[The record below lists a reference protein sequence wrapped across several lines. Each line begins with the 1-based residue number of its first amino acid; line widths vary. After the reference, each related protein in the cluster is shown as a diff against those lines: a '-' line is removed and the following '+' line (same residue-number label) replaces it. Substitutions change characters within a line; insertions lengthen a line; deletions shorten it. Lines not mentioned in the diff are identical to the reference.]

1 MESIIYYVNG
11 NRLEDGKYQYECKE
25 VDQLVSITRKG
36 ESTPFV
42 TYKYDEDGRRIQ
54 KNVNGVITNYHYQ
67 GDSLNVLYETDA
79 DGNVVRWYVY
89 GANGQRLAMKTGNAT
104 YFYHYN
110 AHGDVI
116 ALTDEQGNI
125 VARYQYDAWG
135 NILSQSGA
143 LAEENPYRYAGYQY
157 DNETGLYY
165 LIARYYHP
173 EHGVFLS
180 LDPSPGDA
188 DDILTQNGYTYA
200 NNNPVMY
207 VDPDGNKSKR
217 NNPADTV
224 LSATTALVSLVTA
237 LREMGIY
244 FLRVSWH
251 AAERMVERK
260 VVSKMIAKAIK
271 HGKVYYDP
279 WYGSYVYY
287 YNGLA
292 IAVTKDKIITTIY
305 WGKPKK
311 RWIKIK

>member
-25 VDQLVSITRKG
+25 VDQLVFIIRKG

-42 TYKYDEDGRRIQ
+42 TYKYDEDGQRIQ

-116 ALTDEQGNI
+116 ALTDEQGDI

-157 DNETGLYY
+157 DQETGLYY

-180 LDPSPGDA
+180 LDPDPGDA
-188 DDILTQNGYTYA
+188 DDILTQNGYAYA
-200 NNNPVMY
+200 NNNPVML
-207 VDPDGNKSKR
+207 VDPDGHWVWLVINAISVGFTAYDAYKAYKSGKGWKGVAAAAAIGFIGGGKFKLVRNTGKYVRFVKR
-217 NNPADTV
+217 
-224 LSATTALVSLVTA
+224 VTKS
-237 LREMGIY
+237 Y
-244 FLRVSWH
+244 TYK
-251 AAERMVERK
+251 RK
-260 VVSKMIAKAIK
+260 PIAGKITGYRK
-271 HGKVYYDP
+271 HG
-279 WYGSYVYY
+279 
-287 YNGLA
+287 LA
-292 IAVTKDKIITTIY
+292 QAMQRDGGEVFLH
-305 WGKPKK
+305 GQF
-311 RWIKIK
+311 

>member
-1 MESIIYYVNG
+1 MYIFKLLLSG
-11 NRLEDGKYQYECKE
+11 HFPSSD
-25 VDQLVSITRKG
+25 IT
-36 ESTPFV
+36 
-42 TYKYDEDGRRIQ
+42 I
-54 KNVNGVITNYHYQ
+54 
-67 GDSLNVLYETDA
+67 
-79 DGNVVRWYVY
+79 
-89 GANGQRLAMKTGNAT
+89 
-104 YFYHYN
+104 
-110 AHGDVI
+110 
-116 ALTDEQGNI
+116 
-125 VARYQYDAWG
+125 
-135 NILSQSGA
+135 
-143 LAEENPYRYAGYQY
+143 
-157 DNETGLYY
+157 
-165 LIARYYHP
+165 P
-173 EHGVFLS
+173 EHIVFLS
-180 LDPSPGDA
+180 LDPDPGDA
-188 DDILTQNGYTYA
+188 DDILTQNGYAYA